1 MRKIKTSALLI
12 EYAPYM
18 ALALLLIICC
28 ISSPGFRKPQNL
40 LNITRQV
47 SYSGIIA
54 LGMTFVIIGGGIDLS
69 VGSLLALSGTLGI
82 MTMLRIEGI
91 MTMLRIEGIM
101 TMLRIENPMTGLL
114 VAAAVALCVGFGGGA
129 VNGLLVN
136 LGKVPPFIATL
147 GTMSIFRSLTLQ
159 LTNAGTLSTS
169 NSAYGNLGS
178 ALLCRIPLPT
188 LTLFVLTALGS
199 VLLYKTRFGR
209 HACALGSN
217 ERVARYAAI
226 NTPLVSFW
234 TYALTGLLTGLSGFL
249 LGGRLCS
256 ISSTTAGLGYE
267 LDAIAA
273 AIIGGTSMSGG
284 RGSLAGTLV
293 GVLILGIISNVLV
306 MWGVSANLQDAVKG
320 IVIVAAVL
328 MQPRKK

>member
-1 MRKIKTSALLI
+1 MRKFNIRSFLI

-18 ALALLLIICC
+18 ALALLLLICC

-54 LGMTFVIIGGGIDLS
+54 LGMTYVIIGGGIDLS

-82 MTMLRIEGI
+82 MTMLRIED
-91 MTMLRIEGIM
+91 
-101 TMLRIENPMTGLL
+101 PMTGLL
-114 VAAAVALCVGFGGGA
+114 AAGVVALCVGFGGGA

-169 NSAYGNLGS
+169 NTAYGNFGG
-178 ALLCRIPLPT
+178 ALLCRVPLPT

-209 HACALGSN
+209 HVCALGSN

-234 TYALTGLLTGLSGFL
+234 TYALTGILTGLSGFL

-328 MQPRKK
+328 MQPRKRIRNSQSALSN

>member
-1 MRKIKTSALLI
+1 MRKYKTTTFWI
-12 EYAPYM
+12 ELAPYM
-18 ALALLLIICC
+18 ALAFLLLVCC
-28 ISSPGFRKPQNL
+28 ISSPGFRRPQNL
-40 LNITRQV
+40 MNITRQV

-54 LGMTFVIIGGGIDLS
+54 LGMTAIIIGGGIDLS
-69 VGSLLALSGTLGI
+69 VGSLLAFSGTLGI
-82 MTMLRIEGI
+82 LAMLRIA
-91 MTMLRIEGIM
+91 
-101 TMLRIENPMTGLL
+101 NPMAGVL
-114 VAAAVALCVGFGGGA
+114 VAFAVCLCAGFLGGA
-129 VNGLLVN
+129 INGLLVN

-169 NSAYGNLGS
+169 NSVYGNLGG
-178 ALLCRIPLPT
+178 AVLFGIPLPT
-188 LTLFVLTALGS
+188 LVLFVLTALGS
-199 VLLYKTRFGR
+199 VMLYKTRFGR
-209 HACALGSN
+209 HVCALGSN

-234 TYALTGLLTGLSGFL
+234 TYAITGLLTGLSALL

-284 RGSLAGTLV
+284 KGTLTGTLV
-293 GVLILGIISNVLV
+293 GVLILGVISNVLV

-320 IVIVAAVL
+320 IVIIAAVL

>member
-1 MRKIKTSALLI
+1 MRKFKISSFFI

-28 ISSPGFRKPQNL
+28 VSSPGFRKPLNL

-54 LGMTFVIIGGGIDLS
+54 LGMTFIIIGGGIDLS

-82 MTMLRIEGI
+82 MTMLRIE
-91 MTMLRIEGIM
+91 
-101 TMLRIENPMTGLL
+101 NPMVGVL
-114 VAAAVALCVGFGGGA
+114 VAGAVALCVGFGGGA

-159 LTNAGTLSTS
+159 LTNAGTLSTR
-169 NSAYGNLGS
+169 NTAYGNLGD
-178 ALLCRIPLPT
+178 ALLCKVPLPT
-188 LTLFVLTALGS
+188 LVLFVLTALGS

-209 HACALGSN
+209 HVCALGSN

-328 MQPRKK
+328 MQPRKAIKG

>member
-1 MRKIKTSALLI
+1 MRKFKTSSFFI

-54 LGMTFVIIGGGIDLS
+54 LGMTYVIIGGGIDLS

-82 MTMLRIEGI
+82 MTMLRID
-91 MTMLRIEGIM
+91 
-101 TMLRIENPMTGLL
+101 NPMTGLL
-114 VAAAVALCVGFGGGA
+114 AAGAVALCVGFGGGA

-159 LTNAGTLSTS
+159 LTNAGTLSTD
-169 NSAYGNLGS
+169 NSAYGNLGG
-178 ALLCRIPLPT
+178 ALLCKVPLPT

-209 HACALGSN
+209 HVCALGSN

-328 MQPRKK
+328 MQPRKAIRG

>member
-1 MRKIKTSALLI
+1 MRKFNIRSFLI

-18 ALALLLIICC
+18 ALALLLLICC

-54 LGMTFVIIGGGIDLS
+54 LGMTYVIIGGGIDLS

-82 MTMLRIEGI
+82 MTMLRIED
-91 MTMLRIEGIM
+91 
-101 TMLRIENPMTGLL
+101 PMTGLL
-114 VAAAVALCVGFGGGA
+114 AAGVVTLCVGFGGGA

-169 NSAYGNLGS
+169 NTAYGNLGG
-178 ALLCRIPLPT
+178 ALLCRVPLPT

-209 HACALGSN
+209 HVCALGSN

-234 TYALTGLLTGLSGFL
+234 TYALTGILTGLSGFL

-328 MQPRKK
+328 MQPRKRISN